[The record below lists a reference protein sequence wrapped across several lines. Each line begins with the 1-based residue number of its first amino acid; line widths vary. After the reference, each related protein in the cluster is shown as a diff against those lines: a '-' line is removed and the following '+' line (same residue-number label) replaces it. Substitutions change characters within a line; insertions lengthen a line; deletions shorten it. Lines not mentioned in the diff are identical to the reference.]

1 MINTKLTEKSEDKL
15 IIGKSRGEEAYEF
28 LNSILNLK

>member
-1 MINTKLTEKSEDKL
+1 MRFNKKDMKEDKL